1 MPSAS
6 KDVENNIVIGK
17 IVAPHGVRGDIR
29 ILPLTDKPEQFL
41 DLDYLLLA
49 NGRKLTVKGAR
60 FHKSM
65 VLVSTEEV
73 KTMNDAELLR
83 GQNVLIKAEDLPQL
97 EEGEF
102 YVADL
107 VGLPVYDETGRE
119 IGAFKDSL
127 QTGSNDVYVIAVPGK
142 KDILLPALKANV
154 KEINV
159 AERRI
164 VVKLPDWIDEKG
176 E

>member
-1 MPSAS
+1 MST
-6 KDVENNIVIGK
+6 VQNHIVIGK

-41 DLDYLLLA
+41 QLDYLLLPG
-49 NGRKLTVKGAR
+49 GRSLTVKSAR
-60 FHKSM
+60 FHKNM
-65 VLVSTEEV
+65 VLLTAEEI
-73 KTMNDAELLR
+73 KSMDEAELLR
-83 GQNVLIKAEDLPQL
+83 NQEVSIRAEDLPQL

-107 VGLPVYDETGRE
+107 VGLPVYDEAGRE
-119 IGAFKDSL
+119 IGTFKDSL
-127 QTGSNDVYVIAVPGK
+127 QTGSNDVYVIAVPGN

-154 KEINV
+154 REINV

-164 VVKLPDWIDEKG
+164 VVKLPDWIDDKEDKA
-176 E
+176 